1 MVAGVRERGP
11 AIERLLWVVVAVL
24 FVAAFVS
31 AMDWKF
37 AARLMPQTAAAAGVL
52 FVGVA
57 CFAWWRSP
65 AVAGGPSHGALTDSL
80 RALPARLMFGRA
92 AVQWLWLAGLLGG
105 VALIGMLPALL
116 IFMLASMIVLGRVRW
131 RTALLIAVPLWL
143 GMYVLFVM
151 VLHLPWPDSLL
162 GDAYPALR
170 AATHRLI

>member
-1 MVAGVRERGP
+1 VVEQV
-11 AIERLLWVVVAVL
+11 LWVVVGVL

-57 CFAWWRSP
+57 TYGWLRP
-65 AVAGGPSHGALTDSL
+65 APVAVSAGHGALTDTLSSL
-80 RALPARLMFGRA
+80 PSRLMFGRA
-92 AVQWLWLAGLLGG
+92 AIQWLWLGGLLGG
-105 VALIGMLPALL
+105 IALIGMLPSLL
-116 IFMLASMIVLGRVRW
+116 IFMIASMVVLGRTSW
-131 RTALLIAVPLWL
+131 RTALLVAVPLWL
-143 GMYVLFVM
+143 GMYLLFVT

-162 GDAYPALR
+162 GDAWPALR